1 MLRRRIASRAA
12 GVTFVVLGLVVA
24 APGAASATAPVA
36 SSPAPSSADSGGY
49 PAQSPLLTLSAGSV
63 NVGGSVLVTGH
74 GFQSGENIDISVT
87 YPPAAHALGSGGPP
101 AQPAALTLRHAAGR
115 LVSAGHALAGG
126 DGGFSMR
133 ITLTQAG
140 NATVTATGEQSR
152 LSLTASIAVLAPASP
167 VGAKSTKSGFPLS
180 HLELLI
186 LVVALVALLV
196 PAGVAWQ
203 RRSRKTSAG
212 DPVSAT

>member
-1 MLRRRIASRAA
+1 MLRRRIARRVA

-24 APGAASATAPVA
+24 VPGAAAATAPVA
-36 SSPAPSSADSGGY
+36 ASPAPSSADPGGY
-49 PAQSPLLTLSAGSV
+49 PAQGPQLTLSAGSV
-63 NVGGSVLVTGH
+63 GVGGSVMVTGR
-74 GFQSGENIDISVT
+74 GFQVGESVDISVT
-87 YPPAAHALGSGGPP
+87 YPPAAHALGSGGPT
-101 AQPAALTLRHAAGR
+101 AQPAAFTLRHSAGR

-140 NATVTATGEQSR
+140 NATVMATGEQSHV
-152 LSLTASIAVLAPASP
+152 SLTAPISVLPPASAA
-167 VGAKSTKSGFPLS
+167 GTKTTKSSFPLS

-186 LVVALVALLV
+186 LVVALFALLI
-196 PAGVAWQ
+196 PAGIAWQ
-203 RRSRKTSAG
+203 RRSRKPSAA